1 MKVAVLG
8 AGVAGLTAAY
18 RLGRNG
24 HEAVVYERWPG
35 LGGQA
40 ATIDVGDGV
49 RLERY
54 YHALV
59 ATDREIVELC
69 EELGIGDEL
78 TTWPSSLGMFY
89 GGRLYPFTSPLD
101 LLRYKP
107 MSPLA
112 RLRMGFAVFLLQR
125 RAHDLEP
132 FERLTIKEWVE
143 DKMGHQAWETVW
155 GPMLRGKFGD
165 QAGDISMS
173 WLWAKLRTRRPLDRD
188 QAKEEK
194 LLYPRHSFEVIFRR
208 LEERI
213 KELGGEVLIDRPAA
227 RVERE
232 PEGGFLVHAGAPGS
246 FRRGHDP
253 REFDVAGDPDRFDAV
268 IGALPTDIF
277 EQVLNPALRDEVG
290 DAYLE
295 RANSIEYYE
304 ALCLLVETDRRFHP
318 YFWTNVADEDMRF
331 IGLIELTNLVGPEH
345 YGGRHFMYV
354 ANYLP
359 RGHEWLSLEMDE
371 LWELYE
377 PGLRRINPDFSQA
390 WVKQSWRFR
399 EPAAQPVVLPNYRDR
414 MPPYETGVPGLLMA
428 NTTQVYPEDR
438 GTNYAVR
445 QAGEVV
451 AALLAGHD
459 DVTTPAAAESR

>member
-18 RLGRNG
+18 RLGLKG

-40 ATIDVGDGV
+40 ATIDVGGGV
-49 RLERY
+49 RVERY

-59 ATDREIVELC
+59 TTDMEIVRLC

-78 TTWPSSLGMFY
+78 AMWPSSVGMFY

-112 RLRMGFAVFLLQR
+112 RLRMGLAVFMLQR

-132 FERLTIKEWVE
+132 FEPLTIREWVE
-143 DKMGHQAWETVW
+143 DHMGHQAWETVW

-165 QAGDISMS
+165 QADDISMS
-173 WLWAKLRTRRPLDRD
+173 WLWAKLRTRRQLDRD

-194 LLYPRHSFEVIFRR
+194 LRYPLNSFEVIFRR

-213 KELGGEVLIDRPAA
+213 HELGGRVLIDHPAA
-227 RVERE
+227 RVERAA
-232 PEGGFLVHAGAPGS
+232 EGGFLVHAGASDS
-246 FRRGHDP
+246 FRKGHDP
-253 REFDVAGDPDRFDAV
+253 REFDVVGEPERYDAV

-277 EQVLNPALRDEVG
+277 EQVLDPALRDQVG
-290 DAYLE
+290 DAYFG
-295 RANSIEYYE
+295 RANSIEYFE
-304 ALCLLVETDRRFHP
+304 ALCLLVELDRQFHP

-331 IGLIELTNLVGPEH
+331 IGLIEQTNLVGPEH
-345 YGGRHFMYV
+345 YGGRHFIYV

-359 RGHEWLSLEMDE
+359 KGHEWLSLDIEE

-377 PGLRRINPDFSQA
+377 PGLRRINPDFSRD
-390 WVKQSWRFR
+390 WVKQSWRHR

-445 QAGEVV
+445 EADEVV
-451 AALLAGHD
+451 EALLSRPPASATAALG
-459 DVTTPAAAESR
+459 TR

>member
-1 MKVAVLG
+1 MRVAVLG
-8 AGVAGLTAAY
+8 AGVAGLTSAY
-18 RLGRNG
+18 RLGLEG
-24 HEAVVYERWPG
+24 HEPVVYERWPG

-59 ATDREIVELC
+59 TTDRDIVELC

-78 TTWPSSLGMFY
+78 ATWPSTLGMFY

-112 RLRMGFAVFLLQR
+112 RLRMGFAVFMLQR

-132 FERLTIKEWVE
+132 FEGLTIREWVT
-143 DKMGHQAWETVW
+143 DKMGRQAWETVW

-165 QAGDISMS
+165 QAGEISMS
-173 WLWAKLRTRRPLDRD
+173 WLWAKLRTRRQLDRD

-194 LLYPRHSFEVIFRR
+194 LLYPRHSFEVIFER
-208 LEERI
+208 LEDRI
-213 KELGGEVLIDRPAA
+213 NELGGRVLIDHPAA
-227 RVERE
+227 RVERG

-253 REFDVAGDPDRFDAV
+253 REFDVAGDPERFDAV

-277 EQVLNPALRDEVG
+277 EQVLDAELRAEVG
-290 DAYLE
+290 DGYFD
-295 RANSIEYYE
+295 RANSIEYFE
-304 ALCLLVETDRRFHP
+304 ALCLLVETDRQFHP

-331 IGLIELTNLVGPEH
+331 IGLIELTNLVAPAH

-359 RGHEWLSLEMDE
+359 RGHEWLSLDMEA

-377 PGLRRINPDFSQA
+377 PGLRRINPGFSRD

-414 MPPYETGVPGLLMA
+414 MPPYETGVPGLVMA

-438 GTNYAVR
+438 GTSYAVR

-451 AALLAGHD
+451 EALLRGRD
-459 DVTTPAAAESR
+459 QGPATVAAKSG